1 MFLKNYDYLILFV
14 YLQRFLKIQIPLL
27 DFIMEKEETKNTANN
42 NTSTNQETPKVEV
55 LIVRHK
61 QLFETLK
68 NPRMMWRVLLS
79 LFFII
84 VVLFAGL
91 VFVILSIKSFYPYN
105 AIQTNLYGA
114 TIMKTEDK
122 EVIYW
127 LFNTAELW
135 ANSGIE
141 VHKNDELTIRAS
153 GASFTA
159 IHHLVEHAQKNSL
172 PSDKWVDTD
181 GQNKTDPRDVLRAKY
196 RISNQCEEGKLLM
209 QVIPAE
215 YQKTKISWDKE
226 TLSHFDNKQNIEV
239 IGKGREKLKIKQ
251 DGILH
256 FTVNDIVLDKNTI
269 EKMYKENLDSILKVS
284 HTPQTDKN
292 IINDSINYFF
302 QSDQPSEGLLERLN
316 KTYFATDSTDYSQ
329 IGLRLGEYPDKKNK
343 YPFVNELIYY
353 KEKQYFD
360 AWFMDNVGS
369 FLIVIERKK

>member
-1 MFLKNYDYLILFV
+1 
-14 YLQRFLKIQIPLL
+14 
-27 DFIMEKEETKNTANN
+27 MEKEEAKNTADNN
-42 NTSTNQETPKVEV
+42 SSTNQETPKVEV

-68 NPRMMWRVLLS
+68 NPRMMWRVLIS

-91 VFVILSIKSFYPYN
+91 VFVVLSIKSFYPYN

-141 VHKNDELTIRAS
+141 VHENDELTIRAS

-159 IHHLVEHAQKNSL
+159 IHHLVDHAERNSL

-181 GQNKTDPRDVLRAKY
+181 GQNKTEHRDVLRAKY
-196 RISNQCEEGKLLM
+196 RINNRCEEGKLLM
-209 QVIPAE
+209 QIVPPE
-215 YQKTKISWDKE
+215 NQKNSTEWSKNNIS
-226 TLSHFDNKQNIEV
+226 LFDNKQNIEV
-239 IGKGREKLKIKQ
+239 IGKGREKLKIKH

-256 FTVNDIVLDKNTI
+256 FAVNDIVLTDSTI
-269 EKMYKENLDSILKVS
+269 KKMYEENLDSIIEVS
-284 HTPQTDKN
+284 PQCTESIKEEIMKLVRNIPSDTTHRDLASLEEFNKN
-292 IINDSINYFF
+292 
-302 QSDQPSEGLLERLN
+302 
-316 KTYFATDSTDYSQ
+316 YFATKSIDYSQ
-329 IGLRLGEYPDKKNK
+329 IGLRLGKYPDGENG
-343 YPFVNELIYY
+343 YPLVNELIYY
-353 KEKQYFD
+353 KTNKYYD

>member
-1 MFLKNYDYLILFV
+1 
-14 YLQRFLKIQIPLL
+14 
-27 DFIMEKEETKNTANN
+27 MEKEETKHTDNTTPSPQSEN
-42 NTSTNQETPKVEV
+42 PKVEV

-79 LFFII
+79 LFIII

-91 VFVILSIKSFYPYN
+91 VFVVISIKSFYPYN
-105 AIQTNLYGA
+105 VIQTNLYGA

-159 IHHLVEHAQKNSL
+159 IHHLIESAENNSL

-181 GQNKTDPRDVLRAKY
+181 GQNKTEPRDVLRAKY
-196 RISNQCEEGKLLM
+196 RISNQCEVGKLLM

-226 TLSHFDNKQNIEV
+226 TLSHFDNKQNIEI
-239 IGKGREKLKIKQ
+239 IGKGREKLKIKE

-256 FTVNDIVLDKNTI
+256 FTVNDIVLTDTI
-269 EKMYKENLDSILKVS
+269 IDQMYRENLDSIIQRSPNLG
-284 HTPQTDKN
+284 
-292 IINDSINYFF
+292 INKKEIMNHISQKDSLISDNKIFPEGTTNNYK
-302 QSDQPSEGLLERLN
+302 EV
-316 KTYFATDSTDYSQ
+316 
-329 IGLRLGEYPDKKNK
+329 GLRLGTYPNNQDG
-343 YPFVNELIYY
+343 YPLVNELIYY

>member
-1 MFLKNYDYLILFV
+1 
-14 YLQRFLKIQIPLL
+14 
-27 DFIMEKEETKNTANN
+27 MEKEETKHTDNTTPSAQSEN
-42 NTSTNQETPKVEV
+42 PKVEV

-79 LFFII
+79 LFIII

-91 VFVILSIKSFYPYN
+91 VFVVISIKSFYPYN
-105 AIQTNLYGA
+105 VIQTNLYGA

-159 IHHLVEHAQKNSL
+159 IHHLIESAKNNSL

-181 GQNKTDPRDVLRAKY
+181 GQNKTEPRDVLRAKY
-196 RISNQCEEGKLLM
+196 RISNQCEVGKLLM

-215 YQKTKISWDKE
+215 YQKTQISWDKE
-226 TLSHFDNKQNIEV
+226 ALSHFDNKQNIEI

-256 FTVNDIVLDKNTI
+256 FAVNDIVLTDTI
-269 EKMYKENLDSILKVS
+269 IDQMYRENLDSIILRCSNKIDYNKVMQCISQNPKIEELKEYNELIFS
-284 HTPQTDKN
+284 
-292 IINDSINYFF
+292 NDSTNY
-302 QSDQPSEGLLERLN
+302 Q
-316 KTYFATDSTDYSQ
+316 YV
-329 IGLRLGEYPDKKNK
+329 GLRLGY
-343 YPFVNELIYY
+343 YPFTSEKSEEAEKTKRAYYPLVNELIYY

>member
-1 MFLKNYDYLILFV
+1 
-14 YLQRFLKIQIPLL
+14 
-27 DFIMEKEETKNTANN
+27 MEKEETKNIEN
-42 NTSTNQETPKVEV
+42 NTHTTNQETPKVEV

-91 VFVILSIKSFYPYN
+91 VFVVLSIKSFYPYN

-159 IHHLVEHAQKNSL
+159 IHHLIKSAKDNTL

-181 GQNKTDPRDVLRAKY
+181 GQNKTEPRDVLRAKY

-209 QVIPAE
+209 QVILAE
-215 YQKTKISWDKE
+215 YQKTNISWTE
-226 TLSHFDNKQNIEV
+226 ESLSHFCDKQNIEI

-256 FTVNDIVLDKNTI
+256 FAVNDIVLTNYTI
-269 EKMYKENLDSILKVS
+269 EKMYEENLDSILMRHPKIKCKKKEIMKLVKEIPNS
-284 HTPQTDKN
+284 KDAFNK
-292 IINDSINYFF
+292 
-302 QSDQPSEGLLERLN
+302 LENLN
-316 KTYFATDSTDYSQ
+316 KKYFATSPINYNQ
-329 IGLRLGEYPDKKNK
+329 IGLSLGK
-343 YPFVNELIYY
+343 YPNNEKGYPLVNELIYY
-353 KEKQYFD
+353 KENKYYD